1 MEAPGPGQRP
11 IEIDD
16 HDDLLVIFSRILEMA
31 IPEDVTGWID
41 DALKPV
47 LEQSSYTDDDSN
59 IEKKIFARESK
70 TCKTA
75 NQACS
80 HIPSHVS

>member
-59 IEKKIFARESK
+59 IEKKYLPGRVK
-70 TCKTA
+70 
-75 NQACS
+75 
-80 HIPSHVS
+80 HVKPQTKHVVIYPVM